1 MILPCRARLV
11 GRSRGCWPHPQRSDA
26 VPLHC
31 NGWLANRV
39 SLTDE
44 AVIRVAHLETAGDRR
59 PCRVPGP
66 HPYYQRMIP
75 RDDPRRTL
83 RGSPR
88 SPIGRLSARE
98 GRFRMFLGTPRK
110 WWIAAAVP
118 LVLGFVLLATGD
130 GTMLRTAAAVL
141 LLLLAMVLFGMA
153 PMRYGQSARTPP
165 SSAAETLPT
174 TPSDAIDPPRPRAL
188 IEGRDPSE
196 V

>member
-1 MILPCRARLV
+1 MVPRSSPGHWAVSQMPFVSAVVRCLPLPLQRLA
-11 GRSRGCWPHPQRSDA
+11 GRSSFLAPRVVDA
-26 VPLHC
+26 VPHV
-31 NGWLANRV
+31 WAVPERLACEV
-39 SLTDE
+39 SRASPILALDK
-44 AVIRVAHLETAGDRR
+44 LDG
-59 PCRVPGP
+59 C
-66 HPYYQRMIP
+66 
-75 RDDPRRTL
+75 
-83 RGSPR
+83 SPR
-88 SPIGRLSARE
+88 SLVVWLSPLEGRL
-98 GRFRMFLGTPRK
+98 RMFLGTPRK

-165 SSAAETLPT
+165 DRTAETPPT
-174 TPSDAIDPPRPRAL
+174 TPTVPIATIDPPRPRAP